1 MRAPSLPVLAFLA
14 AALTLGG
21 PLVRP
26 CTLVAQPTAPPSAQ
40 PVARPVVQPVA
51 PAIVL
56 DGAPPPVLPATVTR
70 DDLGRATLRAFPLE
84 APLRLDGVLDEAVFS
99 TIPPIQGLIQVTPDY
114 GAAASEPSD
123 IWVLFDAT
131 HMYVVCR
138 CWDSA
143 PPDQWVANEMRRD
156 SNGLRNNDHF
166 GVLFDTFYDRRSAF
180 VFYTNPLGGRADYSI
195 VDEGGSNGDWNPVWE
210 VATGRFDGGWVVEM
224 AIPFKSLRYQAGS
237 DQVWGIQ
244 FRRSLRRRNEWAYLN
259 PVPPLLAGP
268 QAFNRVSAGGTLVGL
283 DLPEAGRNVELRPFA
298 SASSAPNTRPVD
310 GGLDLKYGITAQLTA
325 DFTLNTDFA
334 QVEVDE
340 QQVNLSRF
348 SLFFPE
354 KREFFLEGR
363 GVFDFGR
370 GGDGSGPMAARTSD
384 APFLFYSRR
393 IGLEGGERVPIEG
406 GARVTGKV
414 GDWGIGA
421 MSIRTGGE
429 DDLALPATNFQVL
442 RVKRD
447 VLRRSTLGG
456 MVTHRSATLGGGG
469 ANQSYGV
476 DATFRFFDNLALTGY
491 LARTEQDSFTRPSDS
506 WRTTLD
512 LAEDLY
518 GVRLELLSVD
528 PDHRPGM
535 GLARRTDFR
544 KGAATFR
551 YSPRPER
558 MASIRKLTWE
568 LSLDYFEGASDRRI
582 QSREQRARLEVD
594 LDTSDRIRIEGTRS
608 FERLERPFAVTPGLT
623 VTPGDYPSQ
632 DVRLTLQS
640 GAQRRVSGN
649 LSIQHG
655 SFFDGTL
662 TSLGL
667 SGARMVA
674 SPQLSLEPGVTINRL
689 DLGAGRETQQLLRW
703 RIDYAFSPLMFS
715 SGLLQYNAVDRAFSA
730 NLRFRWEYRPGSEL
744 FLVWTDSR
752 RTGFEEQAFVI
763 KATRLLQF

>member
-1 MRAPSLPVLAFLA
+1 MRAPSSYLFALLA
-14 AALTLGG
+14 ATASLCGLFQI
-21 PLVRP
+21 PSP
-26 CTLVAQPTAPPSAQ
+26 LVAQATGGGS
-40 PVARPVVQPVA
+40 
-51 PAIVL
+51 PAIL
-56 DGAPPPVLPATVTR
+56 DGAPPPILPATVSR
-70 DDLGRATLRAFPLE
+70 DDLGRATIRAFPLD
-84 APLRLDGVLDEAVFS
+84 APLRLDGVLDEAIFEQ
-99 TIPPIQGLIQVTPDY
+99 IPPVQGLIQVTPDY

-123 IWVLFDAT
+123 IWVLYDAT

-143 PPDQWVANEMRRD
+143 PPEQWVANEMRRD
-156 SNGLRNNDHF
+156 ANGLRNNDHF

-195 VDEGGSNGDWNPVWE
+195 VDEGGSNSDWNPVWE
-210 VATGRFDGGWVVEM
+210 VATGRFNGGWVVEM
-224 AIPFKSLRYQAGS
+224 AIPFKSLRYQAGA

-244 FRRSLRRRNEWAYLN
+244 FRRSIRRRNEWAYLN

-283 DLPEAGRNVELRPFA
+283 NLPEAGRNVELRPFA
-298 SASSAPNTRPVD
+298 SASSASGAAGAGRPLD

-354 KREFFLEGR
+354 KREFFLEGS

-370 GGDGSGPMAARTSD
+370 SGDGGGPMAARNSD

-393 IGLEGGERVPIEG
+393 IGLEGGSRVPIEG

-414 GDWGIGA
+414 GDWGVGA

-429 DDLALPATNFQVL
+429 DDLGLPSTDFQVL
-442 RVKRD
+442 RAKRD
-447 VLRRSTLGG
+447 VFRRSTVGA
-456 MVTHRSATLGGGG
+456 MVTHRSATPLSGGAAGG
-469 ANQSYGV
+469 ANQSYGL
-476 DATFRFFDNLALTGY
+476 DGTFRFFDNLALTAY
-491 LARTEQDSFTRPSDS
+491 WARTEQDSFTQPSDS

-528 PDHRPGM
+528 PDHRPGV

-544 KGAATFR
+544 KGAATLR
-551 YSPRPER
+551 YSPRPQG

-568 LSLDYFEGASDRRI
+568 LALDYFEGAADRRI
-582 QSREQRARLEVD
+582 QSREQSAQFEVD
-594 LDTSDRIRIEGTRS
+594 LDTSDRIRIAGTRS
-608 FERLERPFAVTPGLT
+608 FERLDRPFAVTPGLT
-623 VTPGDYPSQ
+623 VAPGNYPYQ
-632 DVRLTLQS
+632 NVRLTFQS

-649 LSIQHG
+649 VSLQHG
-655 SFFDGTL
+655 SFYDGTL
-662 TSLGL
+662 TSLGV
-667 SGARMVA
+667 SGARIVA
-674 SPQLSLEPGVTINRL
+674 SPQLSLEPGVTLNRL
-689 DLGAGRETQQLLRW
+689 DLAAGRETQQLLRW

-715 SGLLQYNAVDRAFSA
+715 SALVQFNAIDRAFSS

-752 RTGFEEQAFVI
+752 RTGFQEQAFVV

>member
-1 MRAPSLPVLAFLA
+1 MPLPTALGRSLRPLVLLA
-14 AALTLGG
+14 AAIGLGTLCGSPA
-21 PLVRP
+21 PL
-26 CTLVAQPTAPPSAQ
+26 LGQ
-40 PVARPVVQPVA
+40 PVA
-51 PAIVL
+51 L
-56 DGAPPPVLPATVTR
+56 DGAQPPTLPETVAR
-70 DDLGRATLRAFPLE
+70 DALGRPTIRAFRLE
-84 APLRLDGVLDEAVFS
+84 TPLRLDGVLDEAIFS
-99 TIPPIQGLIQVTPDY
+99 EIPPIQGMIQVTPEY

-123 IWVLFDAT
+123 IWVLYDDT

-143 PPDQWVANEMRRD
+143 PPEDWVANEMRRD

-180 VFYTNPLGGRADYSI
+180 VFYANPLGGRADYSV
-195 VDEGGSNGDWNPVWE
+195 VDEGSSNADWNPVWE
-210 VATGRFDGGWVVEM
+210 VATGQFEGGWVMEM
-224 AIPFKSLRYQAGS
+224 AIPFKSIRYQAGT
-237 DQVWGIQ
+237 DQVWGVQ
-244 FRRSLRRRNEWAYLN
+244 FRRSIRRKNEWAYLS
-259 PVPPLLAGP
+259 PVPQLLAGP
-268 QAFNRVSAGGTLVGL
+268 MAFNRVSAGGTLVGL
-283 DLPEAGRNVELRPFA
+283 TLPEAGRNVELRPFA
-298 SASSAPNTRPVD
+298 TASTAPNTRPLD
-310 GGLDLKYGITAQLTA
+310 TGLDLKYGITAQLTA
-325 DFTLNTDFA
+325 DFTVNTDFA

-363 GVFDFGR
+363 GNFDFGR
-370 GGDGSGPMAARTSD
+370 SGDGGGPMSARTSD

-393 IGLEGGERVPIEG
+393 IGLEGGDRVPIEA

-421 MSIRTGGE
+421 MSIRTGGD
-429 DDLALPATNFQVL
+429 DDLALPSTDFQVL

-447 VLRRSTLGG
+447 VLRRSTVGG
-456 MVTHRSATLGGGG
+456 MVTHRSTTPGDGGS
-469 ANQSYGV
+469 NQSYGI
-476 DATFRFFDNLALTGY
+476 DGTFRFFENLAVTGY

-506 WRTTLD
+506 WRTTLE

-528 PDHRPGM
+528 PDHKPGV

-544 KGAATFR
+544 KSAATLR
-551 YSPRPER
+551 YSPRP
-558 MASIRKLTWE
+558 AGLPSVRKLTWE
-568 LSLDYFEGASDRRI
+568 LSLDYFEGATTRQI
-582 QSREQRARLEVD
+582 ESREQRARFEVE
-594 LDTSDRIRIEGTRS
+594 LASSDRIRLDGTRS
-608 FERLERPFAVTPGLT
+608 FERLDRPFAVTPGLS
-623 VTPGDYPSQ
+623 VAPGDYPYQ
-632 DVRLTLQS
+632 DVRLTFQS

-649 LSIQHG
+649 VSLQHG
-655 SFFDGTL
+655 SFYDGTL
-662 TSLGL
+662 TSLGIN
-667 SGARMVA
+667 GARIVA

-689 DLGAGRETQQLLRW
+689 DLAAGRETQQLLRW

-715 SGLLQYNAVDRAFSA
+715 SALVQYNAVDRAFST

-752 RTGFEEQAFVI
+752 RTGFQEQAFVI